1 MVWIIKRNEL
11 NKQQEC
17 QKVIAC
23 LKQNIS
29 DLANEKEFADRT
41 IKELAS
47 KVRNTRFCLLH

>member
-1 MVWIIKRNEL
+1 M

-29 DLANEKEFADRT
+29 DLANENELNEKS
-41 IKELAS
+41 IKDLAS
-47 KVRNTRFCLLH
+47 KVYFYTEENKII